1 MEVFSVKE
9 VGKFSDQNPDAPY
22 SEKAEGGYIR
32 NRVINND
39 KCSVTIACFRDGETP
54 GPAPAQPPR
63 RHRDLLRGG
72 GESAWASTRS
82 ATSSVAA
89 PVRWCTSTPA
99 SPTTSTRRRGSDA
112 LVYRV
117 QIGADRS
124 VKRPA

>member
-1 MEVFSVKE
+1 MEVFNVKD
-9 VGKFSDQNPDAPY
+9 VGKFSDQNPDQPY

-39 KCSVTIACFRDGETP
+39 QCSVTIACFRDGETP
-54 GPAPAQPPR
+54 GPHLHSHPGAIEIYYVVEGECLGIDAERNEQRCGPGSVVYFEAGEPHNIHSAP
-63 RHRDLLRGG
+63 
-72 GESAWASTRS
+72 
-82 ATSSVAA
+82 
-89 PVRWCTSTPA
+89 
-99 SPTTSTRRRGSDA
+99 GSDA